1 MATMGTRPD
10 LRILNIHC
18 FFFQV
23 EEFPSLRNTNVSIT
37 KGLADALGEGKERP
51 GETPEPVSKQ
61 QQLSCAHPLF
71 STQKTHN
78 RRART

>member
-10 LRILNIHC
+10 LMILNIHC
-18 FFFQV
+18 FCRV
-23 EEFPSLRNTNVSIT
+23 EEFPSLRNTIVSIT
-37 KGLADALGEGKERP
+37 NGLADALGEGKERP

-61 QQLSCAHPLF
+61 QLLSCAPTLVP
-71 STQKTHN
+71 TQKAHN